1 MFKLFPLVIYTD
13 GATEGYLKNGNINL
27 DDLVIIKLEMEKNL
41 KIGIIGAGIQG
52 VCNAL
57 FLQKKGYQVTL
68 FDKDEPGNLS
78 ASYGNA
84 GHFSPY
90 ASIPL
95 NRPDIL
101 TDVPAMLLSSSG
113 PLAVKWNYVPKM
125 IPWFLKFLKNCS
137 TKNMMH
143 TAKYMHQILDL
154 ALPAYD
160 ELFDEIDLSGL
171 VENKGIMYIWND
183 QNLKSRELEINIR
196 NEIGAEQQLLNQ
208 KEIHDLEPNIKK
220 IYHAGVFYKKAR
232 HARNPKKILLK
243 LLDLF
248 LKKDG
253 KFLKLNVQDITFDNE
268 KPILKSDVQ
277 TFIFDR
283 VVIACGA
290 FSKKLT
296 DKLDEKIPLD
306 TERGYHVHFKGCDHL
321 VSRPV
326 VFTNRGFGMTPMEQ
340 GLRVVG
346 TVEFGGLEN
355 PLSKGR
361 IKNLVNNAKY
371 MLDGLPEHEDEWLG
385 FRPTLPDYL
394 PVIGPSKNY
403 KNVFYSFGHHHL
415 GWTLAAISGKIIS
428 NMIANKNTNLNLEPY
443 SSKRF

>member
-1 MFKLFPLVIYTD
+1 MTKKLKV
-13 GATEGYLKNGNINL
+13 
-27 DDLVIIKLEMEKNL
+27 
-41 KIGIIGAGIQG
+41 GIIGAGIQG

-57 FLQKKGYQVTL
+57 FLQKKGFQVTL
-68 FDKDEPGNLS
+68 FDREEPGS
-78 ASYGNA
+78 EAASYGNA

-90 ASIPL
+90 ASVPV

-101 TDVPAMLLSSSG
+101 ADVPSMLLSSTG
-113 PLAVKWNYVPKM
+113 PLALKWNYVPKM
-125 IPWFLKFLKNCS
+125 IPWFIKFLKNCS

-160 ELFDEIDLSGL
+160 ELFEEIDLSGL

-196 NEIGAEQQLLNQ
+196 NEIGAEQQLLS
-208 KEIHDLEPNIKK
+208 KSEIHDLEPNIKN

-232 HARNPKKILLK
+232 HARNPGKIWLK
-243 LLDLF
+243 LF
-248 LKKDG
+248 ENFVKKEG
-253 KFLKLNVQDITFDNE
+253 KFIKLNIQDLDFDEN
-268 KPILKSDVQ
+268 KPVLRSETQ
-277 TFIFDR
+277 RFIFDKL
-283 VVIACGA
+283 VISCGA

-296 DKLDEKIPLD
+296 DKLHENIPLD
-306 TERGYHVHFKGCDHL
+306 TERGYHIHFKGCDHL
-321 VSRPV
+321 ISRPV
-326 VFTNRGFGMTPMEQ
+326 VFQNRGFGMTPMEQ

-346 TVEFGGLEN
+346 TVEFGGLDN
-355 PLSKGR
+355 PISKSR
-361 IKNLVNNAKY
+361 IKNLIDNAKY
-371 MLDGLPEHEDEWLG
+371 LLDGLPDHHEDEWLG

-415 GWTLAAISGKIIS
+415 GWTLGAISGKIIS
-428 NMIANKNTNLNLEPY
+428 KMISEENTNLDLKPY
-443 SSKRF
+443 SSLRFS